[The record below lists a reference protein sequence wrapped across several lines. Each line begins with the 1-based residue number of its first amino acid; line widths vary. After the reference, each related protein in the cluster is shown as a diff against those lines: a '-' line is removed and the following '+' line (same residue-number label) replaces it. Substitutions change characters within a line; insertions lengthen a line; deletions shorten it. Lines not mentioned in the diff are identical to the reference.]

1 MNEDLVTTTIDTQ
14 MMHTLTAPEI
24 RAQVNRIQEV
34 MNAVMK
40 KDVHYGTIPGCG
52 DKPALFKPGAEKLL
66 STFRIAIKPIVIDL
80 STSDEVHYRIEAE
93 ATNMVSGGYLGSGI
107 GEASSNEE
115 KYCWRKSVCDEEF
128 DATPEDRRRV
138 KWGKYYGKISQL
150 KQVRTNPADIAN
162 TVLKMAK
169 KRAIVDA
176 CLTVTAASDCFTQDI
191 EDLPEDL
198 AENVAGEHKPDIKKP
213 QPKDK
218 ANDDKPKAVNL
229 ISEKQRKYLFVQA
242 DKANVSDDILHIYLR
257 ELGIEHTKDI
267 PKSSFDKLL
276 AWVEAGGQD
285 IPS

>member
-1 MNEDLVTTTIDTQ
+1 MSEE
-14 MMHTLTAPEI
+14 MMRQEEALTAPEI

-66 STFRIAIKPIVIDL
+66 STFRIAIEPVVTDL
-80 STSDEVHYRIEAE
+80 SIPDEVHYRIEAR
-93 ATNMVSGGYLGSGI
+93 ATSMALGGYLGSGI

-115 KYCWRKSVCDEEF
+115 KYQWRKSVCDEEF
-128 DATPEDRRRV
+128 EATPEDRRRV

-191 EDLPEDL
+191 EDLP
-198 AENVAGEHKPDIKKP
+198 AEFATNHEAEHKPDIKKP

>member
-1 MNEDLVTTTIDTQ
+1 MNEELVTTTLDTK

-24 RAQVNRIQEV
+24 RAQVNRIQEI
-34 MNAVMK
+34 MEAVMK
-40 KDVHYGTIPGCG
+40 KDIHYGVIPGCK
-52 DKPALFKPGAEKLL
+52 KPSLYKAGAEKIAL
-66 STFRIAIKPIVIDL
+66 TFRIAVSSVVEDL
-80 STSDEVHYRIEAE
+80 SAPDEIKYRVTCEARCD
-93 ATNMVSGGYLGSGI
+93 NRFLGSAVGI
-107 GEASSNEE
+107 CSSSEE
-115 KYCWRKSVCDEEF
+115 KYKWRKPVCDEEF
-128 DATPEDRRRV
+128 DETQEDRKRV
-138 KWGKYYGKISQL
+138 KWAHGRGGDVYQQ
-150 KQVRTNPADIAN
+150 KQIRTSPADVEN
-162 TVLKMAK
+162 TILQMAD
-169 KRAIVDA
+169 KRAYVADIRK
-176 CLTVTAASDCFTQDI
+176 VTAASDVFAMDI
-191 EDLPEDL
+191 EDLPPEMIQND
-198 AENVAGEHKPDIKKP
+198 GCQKPDIKKP